1 MEIGHFRLSNGDELI
16 AIYNKSKTGYNLI
29 EPLAIEELNMNGQNN
44 IVLVQYNLS
53 ENEILS
59 VHKNHVITFASVS
72 DVIKDYYLT
81 SIEYNVK
88 FIENNK
94 TKEIMRVSG
103 VMRDILESENNKI
116 DAPFSDSR
124 FIVLSPSSNTVN

>member
-16 AIYNKSKTGYNLI
+16 AIYNKSKTGYDLI

-94 TKEIMRVSG
+94 TKEIVRVSG
-103 VMRDILESENNKI
+103 VMRDILKSENNKI

>member
-16 AIYNKSKTGYNLI
+16 AIYNKSKTGYDLI

-94 TKEIMRVSG
+94 TKEILRVSG